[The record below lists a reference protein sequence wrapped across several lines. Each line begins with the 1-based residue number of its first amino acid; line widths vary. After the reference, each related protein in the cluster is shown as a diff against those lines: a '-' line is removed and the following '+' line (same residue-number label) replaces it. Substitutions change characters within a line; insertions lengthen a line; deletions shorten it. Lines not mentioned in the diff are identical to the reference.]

1 MLNRLSIK
9 GKIVLMACIIFVPLA
24 FLITVNV
31 LDKRQQIKA
40 TEAEIDGITLI
51 TPVMTLIQDIQK
63 HRGLMGSYLSGK
75 SEVKQ
80 KILDIESQLEID
92 IKLVE
97 ASHTSTAIIQESDPS
112 WMEFSSKWQNALA
125 DYQHLRV
132 SQMTGGKEDSFA
144 KHTAII
150 SFLIESI
157 AIKADISGLTLDPIE
172 ESYYLMDTTI
182 LKTPPLIEA
191 MAKVRGLGTS
201 ILSRHSMTED
211 EHLQLQSLLNGIQ
224 LTHDRFTHNINVL
237 TRYPGKKAL
246 ESIQTLQATTGLIQQ
261 LLDSAILENHTLD
274 YDSQRF
280 FDEASGNIA
289 VAFKSYDA
297 LIAALGDSLN
307 ARLQSQKNLLYTML
321 FSTVVI
327 IILMVWVV
335 YLVSRDIIRKSNIA
349 KQMMDD
355 LVQGKI
361 HQEQHHAQSFDEL
374 DQVISSAAKLN
385 HTIHSLLVESQLLA
399 NAAIAGDLKA
409 RGDGSKFEGDY
420 KALVESINQTL
431 DGVIIPLNMAA
442 QYVDNISNGTI
453 PAKIT
458 DVYKGDFNTIK
469 NNLNKCIDAVQALI
483 SDADMLSSAAVEGR
497 LSTRAD
503 ASQHQG
509 DFRKIVQGVNDTL
522 DAVINPLNVAAK
534 YVADI
539 SQGHI
544 PAKITNHYNG
554 DFNAIKDNLNQ
565 CIDAVNALV
574 TDANMLSQA
583 AVDGRLSTRADAAK
597 HNGDF
602 RKIVEGVNNTLD
614 SVIGPLNVA
623 ANYVDRISKGDIP
636 EAITDHYSGDFNELK
651 NNLNT
656 CIVAVNALVSDADL
670 LAESAKD
677 GRITVRADVDKHN
690 GDFRKIIEGVNN
702 TLDMIV
708 EPIIAVTE
716 AVETITTAANEI
728 SSGNS
733 DLSARTEQQASSLE
747 QTAASMEELASTVKQ
762 NAENAKQAN
771 QLALT
776 ASGVAVKGGEVVNEV
791 VATMSAINESAKKIE
806 DIISVID
813 GIAFQ
818 TNILALNAAVE
829 AARAGE
835 QGRGFA
841 VVAGEVR
848 NLAQRSASAAKEIK
862 ELITDSVNKTT
873 EGTKLVENAGN
884 TMDEV
889 VSSVQRVADIISE
902 ISAASTEQTTGID
915 QVNQAVTSMDETTQ
929 QNAALVEEAAAA
941 AESLV
946 DQANQLADAISQF
959 KLEGRIGGGRG
970 HTYQSGFKPTTVSI
984 PTTSS
989 PAASRTVVDHRSS
1002 GKPVAPPAG
1011 YMDKP
1016 QTASSSTKVTAK
1028 TGTDDSDWEEF

>member
-1 MLNRLSIK
+1 MTMTIAKRMYLLIATCALAMVILIGVTINEIVKVYDTTNQANVNIIPSILELAKAENYYQRLRLNVLRHVSATTPADKAKLALQIDERKKVVIEAMTNYEKLVTDSKDQAFLTTEQTMLNRYFEQMAAVLRLSDVSAPEAPAALKEADKLAIEIADK
-9 GKIVLMACIIFVPLA
+9 LDEHMVYNQQSSLTMAA
-24 FLITVNV
+24 H
-31 LDKRQQIKA
+31 A
-40 TEAEIDGITLI
+40 AEIKTHAVWQSVIIALICLSAIVVFGVLISKRLRAQLGIEPDELNQ
-51 TPVMTLIQDIQK
+51 VARNLVE
-63 HRGLMGSYLSGK
+63 GNLN
-75 SEVKQ
+75 Q
-80 KILDIESQLEID
+80 KIKLSEGDKTSVAYSIVGLQRTLDG
-92 IKLVE
+92 LVQ
-97 ASHTSTAIIQESDPS
+97 SL
-112 WMEFSSKWQNALA
+112 N
-125 DYQHLRV
+125 YV
-132 SQMTGGKEDSFA
+132 SQQHDEGDIDCTVDQSRFKGGYSEMASGINKMVAGHIAMNRS
-144 KHTAII
+144 AI
-150 SFLIESI
+150 EVV
-157 AIKADISGLTLDPIE
+157 KAFGEGNLD
-172 ESYYLMDTTI
+172 M
-182 LKTPPLIEA
+182 PLE
-191 MAKVRGLGTS
+191 
-201 ILSRHSMTED
+201 
-211 EHLQLQSLLNGIQ
+211 Q
-224 LTHDRFTHNINVL
+224 F
-237 TRYPGKKAL
+237 PGKKAFVN
-246 ESIQTLQATTGLIQQ
+246 E
-261 LLDSAILENHTLD
+261 AIE
-274 YDSQRF
+274 QVR
-280 FDEASGNIA
+280 
-289 VAFKSYDA
+289 
-297 LIAALGDSLN
+297 
-307 ARLQSQKNLLYTML
+307 
-321 FSTVVI
+321 
-327 IILMVWVV
+327 
-335 YLVSRDIIRKSNIA
+335 SNI
-349 KQMMDD
+349 KRLVGDTDQ
-355 LVQGKI
+355 LVQ
-361 HQEQHHAQSFDEL
+361 
-374 DQVISSAAKLN
+374 
-385 HTIHSLLVESQLLA
+385 
-399 NAAIAGDLKA
+399 
-409 RGDGSKFEGDY
+409 
-420 KALVESINQTL
+420 
-431 DGVIIPLNMAA
+431 
-442 QYVDNISNGTI
+442 
-453 PAKIT
+453 
-458 DVYKGDFNTIK
+458 
-469 NNLNKCIDAVQALI
+469 
-483 SDADMLSSAAVEGR
+483 AAVEGR

-503 ASQHQG
+503 ASHHQG
-509 DFRKIVQGVNDTL
+509 DFRKIVQGVNNTL

-544 PAKITNHYNG
+544 PAKITDHYNG

-565 CIDAVNALV
+565 CIDAVNALIAD
-574 TDANMLSQA
+574 TNMLSKA
-583 AVDGRLSTRADAAK
+583 AVDGQLSTRADAAK

-602 RKIVEGVNNTLD
+602 RKIVEGVNSTLD

-636 EAITDHYSGDFNELK
+636 DAINDHYNGDFNALK

-656 CIVAVNALVSDADL
+656 CIAAVNALVSDADL

-677 GRITVRADVDKHN
+677 GRITVRADVNKHN
-690 GDFRKIIEGVNN
+690 GDFRKIIEGVNS

-873 EGTKLVENAGN
+873 EGTKLVENAGS
-884 TMDEV
+884 TMEEV

-959 KLEGRIGGGRG
+959 KLEGKIS
-970 HTYQSGFKPTTVSI
+970 SGVSHKVASFKAHSVSA
-984 PTTSS
+984 S
-989 PAASRTVVDHRSS
+989 ASRTGGGHTSSRTGPSS
-1002 GKPVAPPAG
+1002 GPMEKSRPAYSGPPA
-1011 YMDKP
+1011 K
-1016 QTASSSTKVTAK
+1016 AK
-1028 TGTDDSDWEEF
+1028 TGTDDNDWEEF

>member
-1 MLNRLSIK
+1 MLNRLSITK
-9 GKIVLMACIIFVPLA
+9 KLTLMACIILLPLTYLA
-24 FLITVNV
+24 AVNIFKNQADLQTTQSEIQGIDLIKP
-31 LDKRQQIKA
+31 LMGMIED
-40 TEAEIDGITLI
+40 
-51 TPVMTLIQDIQK
+51 MQK
-63 HRGLMGSYLSGK
+63 HRGLMANYLAGK
-75 SEVKQ
+75 TELQ
-80 KILDIESQLEID
+80 PKIADIESKLEQD
-92 IKLVE
+92 IEAIRLLHDTSDLLSHDDPYWVE
-97 ASHTSTAIIQESDPS
+97 FSGKWQTIIQNYKALRLSSAAISKEESFAQHSAII
-112 WMEFSSKWQNALA
+112 N
-125 DYQHLRV
+125 
-132 SQMTGGKEDSFA
+132 
-144 KHTAII
+144 
-150 SFLIESI
+150 FLIE
-157 AIKADISGLTLDPIE
+157 ATVIKADISGLTLDPKE
-172 ESYYLMDTTI
+172 ESYYMMDTAV
-182 LKTPPLIEA
+182 LKVPPLIEV
-191 MAKVRGLGTS
+191 MAQVRGLGAGVLAKQS
-201 ILSRHSMTED
+201 ITENERLKLEGLVNTIEQTDSRFMHNMHVLARYDQSHTKD
-211 EHLQLQSLLNGIQ
+211 IQPLLDATEHLKQLLNQAILHDQSL
-224 LTHDRFTHNINVL
+224 
-237 TRYPGKKAL
+237 
-246 ESIQTLQATTGLIQQ
+246 S
-261 LLDSAILENHTLD
+261 
-274 YDSQRF
+274 YDSQEYF
-280 FDEASGNIA
+280 KQASVQIDIA
-289 VAFKSYDA
+289 YERYYVLLDRLKATLQKRGTGENQQLYITLA
-297 LIAALGDSLN
+297 IAALSLC
-307 ARLQSQKNLLYTML
+307 LVLW
-321 FSTVVI
+321 TV
-327 IILMVWVV
+327 
-335 YLVSRDIIRKSNIA
+335 YSVSRDIITKSNTA
-349 KQMMDD
+349 QKMMDD
-355 LVQGKI
+355 LVQGNIKSI
-361 HQEQHHAQSFDEL
+361 QQDMTPYDEL
-374 DQVISSAAKLN
+374 DQVILSAGKLN
-385 HTIHSLLVESQLLA
+385 QTIHTLVKESKQLA
-399 NAAIAGDLKA
+399 VSASAGNLSA
-409 RGDGSKFEGDY
+409 RGESKQFEGEY
-420 KALVESINQTL
+420 KVLVESINQTL
-431 DGVIIPLNMAA
+431 DGVIIPLNVAA
-442 QYVDNISNGTI
+442 QYVADISNGKI

-458 DVYKGDFNTIK
+458 EAYKGDFNTIK
-469 NNLNKCIDAVQALI
+469 NNLNQCIDAVQALI
-483 SDADMLSSAAVEGR
+483 ADANMLSHAAVEGR

-544 PAKITNHYNG
+544 PAKITDHYNG
-554 DFNAIKDNLNQ
+554 DFNTIKDNLNQ

-574 TDANMLSQA
+574 ADANMLSQA
-583 AVDGRLSTRADAAK
+583 AVDGQLSTRADAGK

-636 EAITDHYSGDFNELK
+636 ERITDHYNGDFNELK

-656 CIVAVNALVSDADL
+656 CIDAVNMLVADADL
-670 LAESAKD
+670 LTEAAND

-690 GDFRKIIEGVNN
+690 GEFRKIIEGVNN

-733 DLSARTEQQASSLE
+733 DLSARTELQASSLE

-873 EGTKLVENAGN
+873 EGTKLVENAGS
-884 TMDEV
+884 TMEEV

-959 KLEGRIGGGRG
+959 KLEGRIGQVS
-970 HTYQSGFKPTTVSI
+970 HNSASGFKPLAATLSRAPDGHALSRSAQFTVTPSNHAMY
-984 PTTSS
+984 S
-989 PAASRTVVDHRSS
+989 AQASRS
-1002 GKPVAPPAG
+1002 
-1011 YMDKP
+1011 
-1016 QTASSSTKVTAK
+1016 K
-1028 TGTDDSDWEEF
+1028 TGTDDSTWEEF

>member
-1 MLNRLSIK
+1 
-9 GKIVLMACIIFVPLA
+9 
-24 FLITVNV
+24 
-31 LDKRQQIKA
+31 
-40 TEAEIDGITLI
+40 
-51 TPVMTLIQDIQK
+51 
-63 HRGLMGSYLSGK
+63 
-75 SEVKQ
+75 
-80 KILDIESQLEID
+80 
-92 IKLVE
+92 
-97 ASHTSTAIIQESDPS
+97 
-112 WMEFSSKWQNALA
+112 
-125 DYQHLRV
+125 
-132 SQMTGGKEDSFA
+132 
-144 KHTAII
+144 
-150 SFLIESI
+150 
-157 AIKADISGLTLDPIE
+157 
-172 ESYYLMDTTI
+172 
-182 LKTPPLIEA
+182 
-191 MAKVRGLGTS
+191 
-201 ILSRHSMTED
+201 
-211 EHLQLQSLLNGIQ
+211 
-224 LTHDRFTHNINVL
+224 
-237 TRYPGKKAL
+237 
-246 ESIQTLQATTGLIQQ
+246 
-261 LLDSAILENHTLD
+261 
-274 YDSQRF
+274 
-280 FDEASGNIA
+280 
-289 VAFKSYDA
+289 
-297 LIAALGDSLN
+297 
-307 ARLQSQKNLLYTML
+307 
-321 FSTVVI
+321 
-327 IILMVWVV
+327 
-335 YLVSRDIIRKSNIA
+335 
-349 KQMMDD
+349 
-355 LVQGKI
+355 
-361 HQEQHHAQSFDEL
+361 
-374 DQVISSAAKLN
+374 
-385 HTIHSLLVESQLLA
+385 
-399 NAAIAGDLKA
+399 
-409 RGDGSKFEGDY
+409 
-420 KALVESINQTL
+420 
-431 DGVIIPLNMAA
+431 
-442 QYVDNISNGTI
+442 
-453 PAKIT
+453 
-458 DVYKGDFNTIK
+458 
-469 NNLNKCIDAVQALI
+469 
-483 SDADMLSSAAVEGR
+483 
-497 LSTRAD
+497 
-503 ASQHQG
+503 SQHQG

-544 PAKITNHYNG
+544 PAKITDHYNG
-554 DFNAIKDNLNQ
+554 DFNTIKDNLNQ

-574 TDANMLSQA
+574 ADANMLSQA
-583 AVDGRLSTRADAAK
+583 AVDGQLSTRADAGK

-636 EAITDHYSGDFNELK
+636 ERITDHYNGDFNELK

-656 CIVAVNALVSDADL
+656 CIDAVNMLVADADL

-690 GDFRKIIEGVNN
+690 GEFRKIIEGVNN

-884 TMDEV
+884 TMEEV

-959 KLEGRIGGGRG
+959 KLEGRIGGGSG
-970 HTYQSGFKPTTVSI
+970 NINHGGFKPVSASASLSSAPRPVADNHRTGGRSVSA
-984 PTTSS
+984 PTGY
-989 PAASRTVVDHRSS
+989 VDKPNPSS
-1002 GKPVAPPAG
+1002 GSPKMTV
-1011 YMDKP
+1011 
-1016 QTASSSTKVTAK
+1016 K